1 MRLPA
6 LLPCLLSLFLPLLA
20 SAPALASRDD
30 PHVTVIGL
38 IGNKAILRIDG
49 EKHMLAAGES
59 ASAVTVVEV
68 TRQDALLRI
77 NGRERRLGMGMDT
90 GPISARAAG
99 GSLEVAMN
107 AHGQFITN
115 GQINGRVVEFLIDT
129 GANTV
134 SMTVEDARALGI
146 DYRAGQAGASLT
158 AGGTVRAWGVTLDRV
173 KVGSIELRGVQAT
186 VREAPRNTPILLGM
200 TFLSR
205 VKMQQEQNRLRLSE
219 R

>member
-6 LLPCLLSLFLPLLA
+6 QLPCLLSLLLLLV
-20 SAPALASRDD
+20 SGPALASRDD

-38 IGNKAILRIDG
+38 IGSKAILRIEGD
-49 EKHMLAAGES
+49 KHMLAAGES
-59 ASAVTVVEV
+59 AGAVTVVEV

-99 GSLEVAMN
+99 ASIEVVMN
-107 AHGQFITN
+107 GNGQFIAT
-115 GQINGRVVEFLIDT
+115 GQINGRNADFLIDT
-129 GANTV
+129 GANLV
-134 SMTVEDARALGI
+134 SMTTEDARALGI
-146 DYRAGQAGASLT
+146 DYLRLGQPGQTQT
-158 AGGTVRAWGVTLDRV
+158 AGGTVRSWQVVLERV
-173 KVGSIELRGVQAT
+173 KLGPIELRGVIAN
-186 VREAPRNTPILLGM
+186 VREAPRVSPILLGM

-205 VKMQQEQNRLRLSE
+205 VNLQQEQNRLRLSE